1 VKWAASQRVFRRLR
15 QGKRR
20 GCVMNND
27 PLTGPAV
34 GLSPYGSAVVIS
46 FVNEKGGV
54 AKTTSCVN
62 LAAALAQRNHRVLCV
77 DLDPQANATT
87 AFGVSAE
94 QAISREAHC
103 LLTMPRYPL
112 ERAIVSTQ
120 IEGLDLIPSSPRL
133 ADCDKTLVME
143 VGREG
148 RLRNKLRDFYRSV
161 LTEKYDAVLVDCPPS
176 LDLLTINA
184 LTAAT
189 HMIVPVTTKFYAL
202 KGMALLGDLVA
213 TLHEQIGATCKLLG
227 ILVTMFDKKTALDT
241 TIYRLLKEKVERDFG
256 DYVLSTMIT
265 KSVVVSE
272 AEAGGLPVLLREPES
287 RAAAAYHALADEV
300 VERLRPDAPGLL
312 NRAAEPAMAQV

>member
-1 VKWAASQRVFRRLR
+1 MESSRIDGTALA
-15 QGKRR
+15 
-20 GCVMNND
+20 
-27 PLTGPAV
+27 
-34 GLSPYGSAVVIS
+34 PYGNTSVIA

-62 LAAALAQRNHRVLCV
+62 LAAALAQRNQRVLCI

-87 AFGVSAE
+87 AFGIAAD

-103 LLTMPRYPL
+103 LLTMPRFPL

-120 IEGLDLIPSSPRL
+120 IEGLDLIPSSARL

-148 RLRNKLRDFYRSV
+148 RLRGKLRDFYRSV
-161 LTEKYDAVLVDCPPS
+161 LTDKYDAVLIDCPPS
-176 LDLLTINA
+176 LDMLTINA

-213 TLHEQIGATCKLLG
+213 TLHEQIGASVKLLG
-227 ILVTMFDKKTALDT
+227 ILITMFDKKTALDL
-241 TIYRLLKEKVERDFG
+241 TIYRLLKEKVESEYG
-256 DYVLSTMIT
+256 DYLFSTIIS

-272 AEAGGLPVLLREPES
+272 AEAGGLPVLMREPES
-287 RAAAAYHALADEV
+287 RAATAYHELAAEMLD
-300 VERLRPDAPGLL
+300 RLRFSVPGLVGSAPGHM
-312 NRAAEPAMAQV
+312 MAQV

>member
-1 VKWAASQRVFRRLR
+1 
-15 QGKRR
+15 
-20 GCVMNND
+20 MNND
-27 PLTGPAV
+27 SLTSPDS
-34 GLSPYGSAVVIS
+34 GLSPYGSAAVIA

-62 LAAALAQRNHRVLCV
+62 LAAALAHRKHRVLCI

-87 AFGVSAE
+87 AFGISAE
-94 QAISREAHC
+94 QAVSREAHC
-103 LLTMPRYPL
+103 LLTMPRFPV
-112 ERAIVSTQ
+112 ERAIVSTR
-120 IEGLDLIPSSPRL
+120 IDNLDLIPSSARL

-143 VGREG
+143 VGREA
-148 RLRNKLRDFYRSV
+148 RLRNKLREFFRSV
-161 LTEKYDAVLVDCPPS
+161 LTDKYDAVLIDCPPS

-213 TLHEQIGATCKLLG
+213 TLHEQIGATVKLLG
-227 ILVTMFDKKTALDT
+227 ILVTMFDKKTALDV
-241 TIYRLLKEKVERDFG
+241 TIYRLLKEKIEREFG
-256 DYVLSTMIT
+256 DHLFSVLIA

-272 AEAGGLPVLLREPES
+272 AEAGGLPVLLRDPES

-300 VERLRPDAPGLL
+300 VERLRPDVAGLL
-312 NRAAEPAMAQV
+312 SRSAEPVVAGLH

>member
-1 VKWAASQRVFRRLR
+1 
-15 QGKRR
+15 
-20 GCVMNND
+20 ME
-27 PLTGPAV
+27 TGPLQGAA
-34 GLSPYGSAVVIS
+34 GLAPYGNAFVIA

-62 LAAALAQRNHRVLCV
+62 LGAALALRGQRVLCV

-87 AFGVSAE
+87 AFGVSAD

-103 LLTMPRYPL
+103 LLTMSRFPL
-112 ERAIVSTQ
+112 ERAIVSTR
-120 IEGLDLIPSSPRL
+120 INGLDLVPSSGRL

-148 RLRNKLRDFYRSV
+148 RLRAKLRDFYRSV
-161 LTEKYDAVLVDCPPS
+161 LTDKYDLVLIDCPPS

-189 HMIVPVTTKFYAL
+189 HMIVPVNTKFYAL

-213 TLHEQIGATCKLLG
+213 TLHEQIGATVKLLG
-227 ILVTMFDKKTALDT
+227 ILVTMFDKKTALDV
-241 TIYRLLKEKVERDFG
+241 TIYRLLKEKVEGDFG
-256 DYVLSTMIT
+256 DYLFSTIIS

-272 AEAGGLPVLLREPES
+272 AEAGGLPVLMRDPES
-287 RAAAAYHALADEV
+287 RAASAYHALAEEV
-300 VERLRPDAPGLL
+300 LDRLRFHVPGLL
-312 NRAAEPAMAQV
+312 STSPGPAMAQVH